1 MNTKQMEY
9 IITLAQTENFNR
21 AAEKLFISQPTL
33 TYQVKLAEREVGF
46 QIFDRSGK
54 GASLT
59 PAGAQLVTTLGNL
72 LTELHRAIEQGQNF
86 SARYQEDIRI
96 VLPIRS
102 AIHFLP
108 QAMVRL
114 QSQAPEISVTPGF
127 DWYHGID
134 GFLKG
139 EYDICFAFRE
149 DVDHI
154 PDIQLHPLFDS
165 RIYLVT
171 LKDDPLAQKPEI
183 REKDLAGCTLMV
195 GGPSQSPLKKVQR
208 RVVQVSGCQYFNSES
223 HDMSLTYVASRRG
236 IVLSPGFLNDHTGA
250 FAWTPFV
257 CPETI
262 SCVLATHRTD
272 QRQSVR
278 DFIRILQDCYREQ
291 PDFPV

>member
-183 REKDLAGCTLMV
+183 REKDLAGRTLMV
-195 GGPSQSPLKKVQR
+195 GGPSQGPLKKVQR
-208 RVVQVSGCQYFNSES
+208 RVVQVSGCQYFNSKS